1 MARLTQ
7 KQLQARDRKRNLGKE
22 LLHAVRDMKA
32 GRSAARHKLKVPAV
46 VEARLRTGL
55 SQAQFAGLL
64 GVSTRTLQDWEQGRR
79 NPSGAAKTLILI
91 AGRMP
96 EALQGLAA

>member
-1 MARLTQ
+1 MAKLTQ
-7 KQLQARDRKRNLGKE
+7 KQLQARDSRRNLGKE

-32 GRSAARHKLKVPAV
+32 SRSMVRHKFKVPAV

-96 EALQGLAA
+96 EALRALAA

>member
-1 MARLTQ
+1 MTKLTQ

-22 LLHAVRDMKA
+22 LLRAVRDLKA
-32 GRSAARHKLKVPAV
+32 GRSVARRKLKVPAV

-96 EALQGLAA
+96 EALRELAA